1 MKSSVRARAG
11 TLAPWALVFIVPAAP
26 VQQRERARG
35 RQRRERGPHQV
46 ERHGVLHVQRHLEQC
61 IERTYARHA
70 QPAQLLQALVSNL
83 PLAVRPR
90 QKQLVA
96 PQAEHQAHHPE
107 EEPVQRAHRRGHEL
121 HRVIRRPRGHR
132 V

>member
-46 ERHGVLHVQRHLEQC
+46 ERHGVLHVQRHLEQVDDHH
-61 IERTYARHA
+61 RDDDLANLLLQVVYARRGGVERR
-70 QPAQLLQALVSNL
+70 QLKL
-83 PLAVRPR
+83 
-90 QKQLVA
+90 KD
-96 PQAEHQAHHPE
+96 AED
-107 EEPVQRAHRRGHEL
+107 GD
-121 HRVIRRPRGHR
+121 
-132 V
+132 